1 GRYWVLDYKSNSLGP
16 DDEAYHTA
24 ALEEALVAK
33 RYDVQGMIY
42 LLALHR
48 LLKTRLGKA
57 YRPEHQLGG
66 ALFLFLRG
74 TGNPVTRGCC

>member
-1 GRYWVLDYKSNSLGP
+1 
-16 DDEAYHTA
+16 
-24 ALEEALVAK
+24 
-33 RYDVQGMIY
+33 

-74 TGNPVTRGCC
+74 TGNPVTRGCCPLLPDLALLEQLDRLFPAPELENAA